1 MIAAYEI
8 EKLPQGYYAKSGT
21 VLKRKDSLKE
31 GQSLLLFL
39 RDLGPRWVSAPGA
52 ASGKSRFGGAT
63 EPMMWGEYT
72 LYQSPR
78 FLYLKEAEVREDFI
92 ALRSEPRKLMAAL
105 EFYRRM
111 SQVVITA
118 HESDQLLR
126 VLWSAMT
133 LLRDGAPAEAAEFRY
148 NWRLLNA
155 LGLAPSL
162 RNCVKCGSRF
172 DGGASWSEDGLVCGR
187 CSGGEP
193 AISQADLLELAEAA
207 QLPYEKFLAWSQAD
221 IRNNLFDKHVKK
233 LLTFFR
239 EIR

>member
-1 MIAAYEI
+1 M
-8 EKLPQGYYAKSGT
+8 
-21 VLKRKDSLKE
+21 
-31 GQSLLLFL
+31 
-39 RDLGPRWVSAPGA
+39 
-52 ASGKSRFGGAT
+52 
-63 EPMMWGEYT
+63 
-72 LYQSPR
+72 
-78 FLYLKEAEVREDFI
+78 REDFI

-105 EFYRRM
+105 EFYKRM

-155 LGLAPSL
+155 LGLAPSMQ
-162 RNCVKCGSRF
+162 NCVKCGSRL
-172 DGGASWSEDGLVCGR
+172 DDGASWTEDGLVCGH

-193 AISQADLLELAEAA
+193 AIESADLLELAEAA
-207 QLPYEKFLAWSQAD
+207 QLPYEKFLEWSQRD
-221 IRNNLFDKHVKK
+221 KQNNLFDKHVKK